1 MGEVVSSL
9 LCADQV
15 RLFSETYLNK
25 PPGGLPTPW
34 HQDWPLQPF
43 DRRDTVNCWVALD
56 DISMEQGPLHVVSGS
71 HRLGPLYMPTDF
83 SEQPPLGSMLSDE
96 DRELLWLL
104 AAPGDMDSE
113 GVPVHRVPFAAGDA
127 LIFYGSVLHGA
138 PGNETQRQ
146 RRGYTRAIISSEVR
160 YTGMPYLKT
169 DSVGLEPGKPFE
181 LPRYPIYPRP

>member
-1 MGEVVSSL
+1 MGSPRVVLLNVRELNLYYHEAKAVCLDPAVGEVVSSL

-71 HRLGPLYMPTDF
+71 HRLGPCICRPI
-83 SEQPPLGSMLSDE
+83 SPSSPPW
-96 DRELLWLL
+96 DRCCPMKTVSSCGCLRRQGIWIARECRFTGCHSL
-104 AAPGDMDSE
+104 
-113 GVPVHRVPFAAGDA
+113 PVTH
-127 LIFYGSVLHGA
+127 
-138 PGNETQRQ
+138 
-146 RRGYTRAIISSEVR
+146 
-160 YTGMPYLKT
+160 
-169 DSVGLEPGKPFE
+169 
-181 LPRYPIYPRP
+181 